1 MTSAHPAPRSNHAA
15 RQQSTVGAE
24 SATSEYPR
32 LNIGTVLIAVG
43 LSLLRLMF
51 LPIGWPALD
60 SDEAIIGLMARH
72 ILRGARPAF
81 YYGQHYLGALDAYI
95 AAAFFAVLGPST
107 VALRLSMLPLV
118 MGFLVIVFVIGQ
130 ITYGRAGVLAA
141 AVLALGPAYA
151 LLREQAVIGGYQETL
166 FLGGALLLLAYR
178 RLRQPEPAPRSR
190 AELARALG
198 WYALM
203 GLVIGLGVWSD
214 QLILPVV
221 GAALLA
227 LVAARPREA
236 LRLPGAALLAGA
248 VVGGW
253 PFLSYN
259 FTHHFATFAELAAQN
274 RVAGQVGPFPP
285 LGAWLAQVGSI
296 LSVGLPA
303 VLGSPRVCV
312 VHGGTWPSYPPALVA
327 LNQPTLSWCGALNTL
342 FSLAVLALY
351 GLAAVPLVRIGWR
364 WWQVRRGNATPEPVE
379 PLDPTQAAARAQ
391 EHARQWLRAM
401 LLITAAGTL
410 LLYSLS
416 KTAQLYQFTAAR
428 YLLPLYLTLPL
439 VAGGLLHV
447 ERWVVARV
455 LRLPDLTPGAIQG
468 LRQALTRVAV
478 QWTLQVPLLALAF
491 IGLVATLAWSANH
504 ERFGLPMPPADR
516 HIIATLETHGVSTF
530 ISDYWTCYRLAFE
543 SDERLRCAVRDGA
556 NGTLTRNGAVN
567 RYAPYLDEVLRAPH
581 PAYVFAASSTQDATF
596 AAWAAAQHLPH
607 QGYMRLVQD
616 GQAIY
621 YFPAHG

>member
-1 MTSAHPAPRSNHAA
+1 MTSTQPAQPSTPNPPQPAGAPARVPQAERLDRS
-15 RQQSTVGAE
+15 TLL
-24 SATSEYPR
+24 SALGLALALR
-32 LNIGTVLIAVG
+32 VVL
-43 LSLLRLMF
+43 LLR
-51 LPIGWPALD
+51 GWPALD
-60 SDEAIIGLMARH
+60 SDEAVIGLMARH

-118 MGFLVIVFVIGQ
+118 LGFLLIALVIGQ
-130 ITYGRAGVLAA
+130 ITYGRAGALAA
-141 AVLALGPAYA
+141 SALALGPAYA

-166 FLGGALLLLAYR
+166 VFGGALLLLAYG
-178 RLRQPEPAPRSR
+178 RLRRPAFAPRSR
-190 AELARALG
+190 TELWRALG

-214 QLILPVV
+214 QLILPAV

-227 LVAARPREA
+227 LVVARPREA
-236 LRLPGAALLAGA
+236 LRLPGVALVAGA
-248 VVGGW
+248 VVGAW

-259 FTHHFATFAELAAQN
+259 LTHHFATFAELAAQN

-285 LGAWLAQVGSI
+285 LGDWLAQIGSI

-327 LNQPTLSWCGALNTL
+327 LNQPALSWCGALNTL

-351 GLAAVPLVRIGWR
+351 GLAAAPLVRLAWR
-364 WWQVRRGNATPEPVE
+364 WWQARRGMGDAEPATTLEP
-379 PLDPTQAAARAQ
+379 AAAAVRAQ
-391 EHARQWLRAM
+391 ERARMWLRAM
-401 LLITAAGTL
+401 LLIVAAGTL

-428 YLLPLYLTLPL
+428 YLLPLYITLPL
-439 VAGGLLHV
+439 AAGGALQI
-447 ERWVVARV
+447 ERWARARLFWRHDFTAAATTARERV
-455 LRLPDLTPGAIQG
+455 LAAISA
-468 LRQALTRVAV
+468 RWA
-478 QWTLQVPLLALAF
+478 LLAPLPTLAL
-491 IGLVATLAWSANH
+491 IGLIATLAWLGNT
-504 ERFGLPMPPADR
+504 ERFALPLPPPDQR
-516 HIIATLETHGVSTF
+516 TIATLEAHGVTTF
-530 ISDYWTCYRLAFE
+530 VSDYWTCYRLAFE
-543 SDERLRCAVRDGA
+543 SGERLRCAVRDGT

-581 PAYVFAASSTQDATF
+581 PAYIFPAGSPQDATF
-596 AAWAAAQHLPH
+596 ASWAASQSLPH
-607 QGYMRLVQD
+607 VGYARLVQD

-621 YFPAHG
+621 YYPAHA

>member
-1 MTSAHPAPRSNHAA
+1 MAIFTWLR
-15 RQQSTVGAE
+15 
-24 SATSEYPR
+24 
-32 LNIGTVLIAVG
+32 VLLL
-43 LSLLRLMF
+43 LS
-51 LPIGWPALD
+51 GWPALD

-95 AAAFFAVLGPST
+95 AAVFFAVLGPST
-107 VALRLSMLPLV
+107 IALRLSMLPLV
-118 MGFLVIVFVIGQ
+118 LGFLLMVLAIGQ
-130 ITYGRAGVLAA
+130 ITYGKVGALAF
-141 AVLALGPAYA
+141 LALAVGPAYA

-166 FLGGALLLLAYR
+166 FLGGALLLLTYR
-178 RLRQPEPAPRSR
+178 RLRQPEPAPRTR
-190 AELARALG
+190 AELWRAVG
-198 WYALM
+198 WYVLM

-221 GAALLA
+221 GAVLVA

-236 LRLPGAALLAGA
+236 LRLPGAALVAGA

-259 FTHHFATFAELAAQN
+259 LTHHFATFTELAAQN

-285 LGAWLAQVGSI
+285 LGDWLAQVGSI

-327 LNQPTLSWCGALNTL
+327 LGQPALSWCGALNTL

-351 GLAAVPLVRIGWR
+351 GLAAAPLVRMAWR
-364 WWQVRRGNATPEPVE
+364 WWQARRGRAAPAATPALAPAE
-379 PLDPTQAAARAQ
+379 AAKRAQ
-391 EHARQWLRAM
+391 EHARLWLRAM

-439 VAGGLLHV
+439 VAGGLLQV
-447 ERWVVARV
+447 ERWAGARA
-455 LRLPDLTPGAIQG
+455 LRLPDRAPGAIQSM
-468 LRQALTRVAV
+468 RQALSRVAV
-478 QWTLQVPLLALAF
+478 GWALMMPLPILAF
-491 IGLVATLAWSANH
+491 IGFVATLAWSANH
-504 ERFGLPMPPADR
+504 ERFALPLPPPDR
-516 HIIATLETHGVSTF
+516 RIIATLEAHGVTTF
-530 ISDYWTCYRLAFE
+530 VSDYWTCYRLAFE
-543 SDERLRCAVRDGA
+543 SGERLRCAVRDSV

-581 PAYVFAASSTQDATF
+581 PAYVFPAGSSQDATF
-596 AAWAAAQHLPH
+596 ATWAAAQHLPH
-607 QGYMRLVQD
+607 VGYARLVQD

-621 YFPAHG
+621 YYPAHG